1 MREVLLGGL
10 ALIAAIFLWLLV
22 KLDQRYEVRK
32 SVWVRLW
39 GGGKGT
45 ANLVAA
51 ELQVGGAGAALLSR
65 RLPDTL
71 SLARLCKG
79 IYPVDR
85 DFFVRWGLLGAKEAD
100 LCAQLE
106 KVVYHPRL
114 RWILPEGADFVEP
127 YGWVSDTV
135 WAWKGYLLPLYEQEI
150 VAQIG
155 YHTYPVPLPPS
166 WGVYPE
172 TLYVQAHI
180 GRYLQVE
187 VEVEPRI
194 VGAVSYRVLLR
205 PACVQVRFLLPE
217 SYAGEWSA
225 SDFEVVVDM
234 QKVLPEDTAVYPELR
249 RKPSFVRHVELVPR
263 SLEFTR
269 IY

>member
-10 ALIAAIFLWLLV
+10 ALVAAVFLWLLV

-32 SVWVRLW
+32 AVWVRLW
-39 GGGKGT
+39 GGERVPSS
-45 ANLVAA
+45 LVAA
-51 ELQVGGAGAALLSR
+51 ELQIEGSGATLLRR

-79 IYPVDR
+79 GYPAER
-85 DFFVRWGLLGAKEAD
+85 DFFVRWVFWGAKEAD

-106 KVVYHPRL
+106 RLVYHPKL
-114 RWILPEGADFVEP
+114 RWILPEGAEFVEP
-127 YGWVSDTV
+127 YRWVSDTV
-135 WAWKGYLLPLYEQEI
+135 WVWKGHLLPSYEQEI
-150 VAQIG
+150 VARVG
-155 YHTYPVPLPPS
+155 YHTYPVPLPSS

-180 GRYLQVE
+180 GRYLQAE

-194 VGAVSYRVLLR
+194 VGAGKYQVLLR
-205 PACVQVRFLLPE
+205 PARVQVRFLLPE
-217 SYAGEWSA
+217 SYA
-225 SDFEVVVDM
+225 SDWDPSEFEVVVDM

-249 RKPSFVRHVELVPR
+249 RKPPFVRHVELVPR